1 MPSRYRKEQ
10 FSLFADFLTL
20 SNTQLIINVLSIAAF
35 LMSAFLSISKFV
47 SQRRNIK
54 IVIYDY
60 AQPLGTVQF
69 FIHFQNMASSNI
81 SIQSISIIENER
93 EYPCELIPKKIR
105 GAGSELLKSAGF
117 PIFLCQDQ
125 GYLCFLE
132 FVSCQDIQLAPG
144 KTVALRIYSNHGP
157 IDRSVTLGNTS
168 HYLHIRQ

>member
-1 MPSRYRKEQ
+1 M
-10 FSLFADFLTL
+10 FSNFLTL
-20 SNTQLIINVLSIAAF
+20 NNTQLVINVLSIAAF
-35 LMSAFLSISKFV
+35 VMSAFLSINKFV
-47 SQRRNIK
+47 SQRKNIK

-60 AQPLGTVQF
+60 AQPLGVVQF

-81 SIQSISIIENER
+81 SIQSVSIIENGR

-105 GAGSELLKSAGF
+105 GSGSDVLKSTEF
-117 PIFLCQDQ
+117 PVFLCQDQ

-132 FVSCQDIQLAPG
+132 FVSCQDIQLVPG
-144 KTVALRIYSNHGP
+144 KTVDLRIYSNHGP